1 MKAKFYSKRKV
12 SRYEDRLA
20 RNGYRVKYDFDADLV
35 FYYSVQVCIIE
46 WGILLVNFQ
55 HHERLA
61 MPCWVVICK

>member
-35 FYYSVQVCIIE
+35 FYYSVQVYNRMGHFVGEFSTPRRACDA
-46 WGILLVNFQ
+46 LLGND
-55 HHERLA
+55 
-61 MPCWVVICK
+61 I